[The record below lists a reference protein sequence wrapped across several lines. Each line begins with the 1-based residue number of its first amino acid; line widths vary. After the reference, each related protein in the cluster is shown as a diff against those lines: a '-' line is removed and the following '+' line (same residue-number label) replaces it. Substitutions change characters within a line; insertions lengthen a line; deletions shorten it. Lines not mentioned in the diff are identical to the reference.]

1 MTLEEIIECPSL
13 WEALTP
19 AEQEAFFAPMLNVTR
34 PERESAV
41 HKESQS
47 NKPIKEK
54 KMSEAKMR
62 FSQLSPEKQAQ
73 MRMFLDE
80 EGIEL

>member
-13 WEALTP
+13 WEALSP

-34 PERESAV
+34 PERESAI
-41 HKESQS
+41 HKGNDNNER
-47 NKPIKEK
+47 KPR
-54 KMSEAKMR
+54 MSERQKQ
-62 FSQLSPEKQAQ
+62 FSLLSPEKQ
-73 MRMFLDE
+73 MLMKSFLDE